1 MFLIS
6 WETIETKETIRCFL
20 FHHLSPNF
28 SSLIK
33 CATHKSFDI
42 QTISFLGF
50 PGSSVVCV
58 ALWERLKFP
67 FPNGKEP
74 FLFCGVCP
82 FVCLADSLAQ
92 SGLSGT
98 CQVKK
103 TENRGVLANVNLQLS
118 GKHTHTH
125 KLIINFTGIND
136 KQHSFTNINIC
147 NTRSYKFHIAN

>member
-1 MFLIS
+1 MRLLKKKF
-6 WETIETKETIRCFL
+6 FL
-20 FHHLSPNF
+20 FFNIALEDR
-28 SSLIK
+28 IK
-33 CATHKSFDI
+33 SNKPFYDFI
-42 QTISFLGF
+42 
-50 PGSSVVCV
+50 CV